1 MTTIQPE
8 VTTERVAMITFLLHL
23 RSWYTSHVP
32 MVTTERVAMI
42 TFLLCSG
49 RRFRTAEVAALM
61 GLTRQGAYAQLSR
74 IARVVPLVL
83 VDGMWFLAHTD
94 DADAPTGI

>member
-8 VTTERVAMITFLLHL
+8 
-23 RSWYTSHVP
+23 
-32 MVTTERVAMI
+32 VTTERVAMI

-61 GLTRQGAYAQLSR
+61 GLTRQGAYAQLAR
-74 IARVVPLVL
+74 IARVVPVVL
-83 VDGMWFLAHTD
+83 DGGEWFLAKV
-94 DADAPTGI
+94 DAGCQQGVDGEMIE

>member
-8 VTTERVAMITFLLHL
+8 
-23 RSWYTSHVP
+23 
-32 MVTTERVAMI
+32 VTTERVAMI

-61 GLTRQGAYAQLSR
+61 GLTRQGAYAQLAR
-74 IARVVPLVL
+74 IARVVPVVL
-83 VDGMWFLAHTD
+83 DGGVWFLAEMD
-94 DADAPTGI
+94 DGRQQGVDGEMIE

>member
-8 VTTERVAMITFLLHL
+8 
-23 RSWYTSHVP
+23 
-32 MVTTERVAMI
+32 VTTERVAMI

-61 GLTRQGAYAQLSR
+61 GLTRQGAYAQLAR
-74 IARVVPLVL
+74 IARVVPVVL
-83 VDGMWFLAHTD
+83 DGGEWFLAKVD
-94 DADAPTGI
+94 DGRQQGVDGEMLE

>member
-8 VTTERVAMITFLLHL
+8 
-23 RSWYTSHVP
+23 
-32 MVTTERVAMI
+32 VTTERVAMI

-61 GLTRQGAYAQLSR
+61 GLTRQGAYAQLAR
-74 IARVVPLVL
+74 IARVVPVVL
-83 VDGMWFLAHTD
+83 DGGEWFLAKMD
-94 DADAPTGI
+94 DGRQQGVDGEMLE

>member
-1 MTTIQPE
+1 MTNIQPE
-8 VTTERVAMITFLLHL
+8 
-23 RSWYTSHVP
+23 
-32 MVTTERVAMI
+32 VTTERVAMI

-49 RRFRTAEVAALM
+49 RRFRTAEIASLM

-83 VDGMWFLAHTD
+83 VAGEWFLVQPD
-94 DADAPTGI
+94 DDTSTPC